1 MARAEASS
9 QAEERASQAAA
20 AAAAAEGE
28 LRDYKVAPF
37 PGCQQGHPLS
47 SRNLSFAAHAFL
59 PAL

>member
-9 QAEERASQAAA
+9 QAEERACQAAA

-37 PGCQQGHPLS
+37 PCCMFSAETRYCAFPWVPT
-47 SRNLSFAAHAFL
+47 RTSFI
-59 PAL
+59 